1 MTHIYRCEI
10 TLQEATFFS
19 SREISNTYYT
29 EPLLG
34 NYALAYAFGFAQSPY
49 FNQGEIRYV
58 QDLGGLNEQGIY
70 VTPGTLQG
78 SPRFTFGQFNAQPD
92 AYWFAFA
99 NNAIV
104 SRSDGSWMEKAGPVW
119 YEHRPGA
126 RRKIG
131 LENRP
136 QYGRIRMLAIGNR
149 AVCHIISQE
158 PLTLPRYIRLGK
170 FMSKARVTVTKQPI
184 NITQRQE
191 LRLNM
196 LLNPADLPS
205 EYRLSIFD
213 LITVPPTPLVQNV
226 ILSGSFYALSN
237 GNYLPVGMRFG
248 VELLERK
255 VK

>member
-10 TLQEATFFS
+10 TLHEATFFS

-34 NYALAYAFGFAQSPY
+34 NYALAYAFGLVQAPY
-49 FNQGEIRYV
+49 FNQGEIHYA
-58 QDLGGLNEQGIY
+58 QHLTDLNERGIY
-70 VTPGTLQG
+70 VTPGTLTE

-104 SRSDGSWMEKAGPVW
+104 SRSDGAWVEKSGPVW
-119 YEHRPGA
+119 YEHLAGQ

-136 QYGRIRMLAIGNR
+136 QHGRIRMLAIGNT
-149 AVCHIISQE
+149 AVCYLISRE

-170 FMSKARVTVTKQPI
+170 FMSKARVTVSEQPT
-184 NITQRQE
+184 NIERRQE
-191 LRLNM
+191 QPLDL
-196 LLNPADLPS
+196 LLNPADLPPGS
-205 EYRLSIFD
+205 RLAAFD
-213 LITVPPTPLVQNV
+213 LVTVPPTPLVQNAV
-226 ILSGSFYALSN
+226 LSGEFYALPGST
-237 GNYLPVGMRFG
+237 YLPVGMRFG
-248 VELLERK
+248 VESL
-255 VK
+255 

>member
-1 MTHIYRCEI
+1 MPHIYHCEI
-10 TLQEATFFS
+10 TLHEATFFS

-34 NYALAYAFGFAQSPY
+34 NYALAYAFGLVSTPY
-49 FNQGEIRYV
+49 FNQGEIHYV
-58 QDLGGLNEQGIY
+58 QDLVALNGQGIY
-70 VTPGTLQG
+70 VTPGTLLG

-104 SRSDGSWMEKAGPVW
+104 AKSDGSWVEKSGPVW
-119 YEHRPGA
+119 YEHYEGE

-136 QYGRIRMLAIGNR
+136 QHGRFRMLAIGNT
-149 AVCHIISQE
+149 AVCHIISRD

-170 FMSKARVTVTKQPI
+170 FMSKARVTITEQPI
-184 NITQRQE
+184 NIVQRHEQ
-191 LRLNM
+191 RLDL

-205 EYRLSIFD
+205 GYRLTIFD
-213 LITVPPTPLVQNV
+213 LVTVPPTPLVQNV
-226 ILSGSFYALSN
+226 VLSGDFYEMGN
-237 GNYLPVGMRFG
+237 GRCLPVGMRFG
-248 VELLERK
+248 IESLRES
-255 VK
+255 

>member
-1 MTHIYRCEI
+1 MTHIYRCDI

-34 NYALAYAFGFAQSPY
+34 NYALAYAFGLINAPY
-49 FNQGEIRYV
+49 FSQAEIHYA
-58 QDLGGLNEQGIY
+58 QDLAALNEQGIY
-70 VTPGTLQG
+70 VTPGTLLA

-104 SRSDGSWMEKAGPVW
+104 ARSDGSWVEKSGPVW
-119 YEHRPGA
+119 YEHYEGE

-136 QYGRIRMLAIGNR
+136 QYGRIRMLAIGNT
-149 AVCHIISQE
+149 AVCYVISHI

-170 FMSKARVTVTKQPI
+170 FMSKARAIVTEQPV
-184 NITQRQE
+184 NIVQRQDQQ
-191 LRLNM
+191 LDL
-196 LLNPADLPS
+196 LLNPADLPAN
-205 EYRLSIFD
+205 YRLTVFD
-213 LITVPPTPLVQNV
+213 LVTVPPTPLIQNGV
-226 ILSGSFYALSN
+226 LSGEFYAVGN
-237 GNYLPVGMRFG
+237 GRYLPVGMRFG
-248 VELLERK
+248 IESLQAS
-255 VK
+255 

>member
-1 MTHIYRCEI
+1 MTHIYRCDI

-34 NYALAYAFGFAQSPY
+34 NYALAYAFGLAQAPY
-49 FNQGEIRYV
+49 FNQGEIHYAR
-58 QDLGGLNEQGIY
+58 DLSALNEQGIY
-70 VTPGTLQG
+70 VTPGTLTTA
-78 SPRFTFGQFNAQPD
+78 PHFTFGQFNAQPD

-104 SRSDGSWMEKAGPVW
+104 SRSDGAWVEKSGPVW
-119 YEHRPGA
+119 YEHTAGG

-136 QYGRIRMLAIGNR
+136 QHGRIRMLAIGNT
-149 AVCHIISQE
+149 AVCYLISRE

-170 FMSKARVTVTKQPI
+170 FMSKARVTVIEQPVSI
-184 NITQRQE
+184 VSRQE
-191 LRLNM
+191 QPLDM

-205 EYRLSIFD
+205 DYRLTTFD
-213 LITVPPTPLVQNV
+213 LVTVPPTPLVNNIV
-226 ILSGSFYALSN
+226 LSGDMYALPN
-237 GNYLPVGMRFG
+237 RAYLPVGMRFG
-248 VELLERK
+248 IENI
-255 VK
+255 

>member
-10 TLQEATFFS
+10 TLHEATFFS

-34 NYALAYAFGFAQSPY
+34 NYALAYAFGLAQTPY
-49 FNQGEIRYV
+49 FNKGEIHYA
-58 QDLGGLNEQGIY
+58 QDLAALNEQGVY
-70 VTPGTLQG
+70 VTPGTLQA

-104 SRSDGSWMEKAGPVW
+104 ARSDGAWMEKSGPVW
-119 YEHRPGA
+119 YEYLAGE

-136 QYGRIRMLAIGNR
+136 QHGRIRMLAIGNT
-149 AVCHIISQE
+149 AVCYIISHN
-158 PLTLPRYIRLGK
+158 PLGLPRYIRLGK
-170 FMSKARVTVTKQPI
+170 FMSKARVTVSEQTA
-184 NITQRQE
+184 NIVQRQE
-191 LRLNM
+191 QPLNL

-205 EYRLSIFD
+205 NYRLAIFD
-213 LITVPPTPLVQNV
+213 LVTVPPTPLVQNV
-226 ILSGSFYALSN
+226 VLSGDFYALS
-237 GNYLPVGMRFG
+237 GSNYLPVGMRFG
-248 VELLERK
+248 VESLS
-255 VK
+255 